1 MALIGKKFMPESGRY
16 KRRIILTHKKYQL
29 KYTFYILI
37 SMILVAGVISLI
49 TFFGIY
55 PILSEKLSKAV
66 TEPISKELAK
76 ALLNSYWISVVFLIF
91 LAGFLGILLSHKI
104 VGPISR
110 MTSIVD
116 DIEKGNLSKR
126 IHLRKHDDFI
136 PLANAINKLLD
147 SLKNSLFDAEKQ
159 LQESEKSIKKLADLL
174 ENQNL
179 LKGDIKTQLDEIHKN
194 LENLQNSISKYKNG

>member
-1 MALIGKKFMPESGRY
+1 MPDSVRH
-16 KRRIILTHKKYQL
+16 KRRIIITHKKYQF

-37 SMILVAGVISLI
+37 SMVLVAGVISLI

-91 LAGFLGILLSHKI
+91 LAGFFGIFFSHKI
-104 VGPISR
+104 VGPINR
-110 MTSIVD
+110 MTSIVN

-126 IHLRKHDDFI
+126 IYLRKHDEFV

-147 SLKNSLFDAEKQ
+147 SLKKFMSDTENQ
-159 LQESEKSIKKLADLL
+159 LNEFETSIKKLSELL
-174 ENQNL
+174 EKENF
-179 LKGDIKTQLDEIHKN
+179 LKDDIKIELNEIRKK
-194 LENLQNSISKYKNG
+194 LKSLQNSILKYKNG

>member
-1 MALIGKKFMPESGRY
+1 MPDSVRH
-16 KRRIILTHKKYQL
+16 KRRIIITHKKYQF

-37 SMILVAGVISLI
+37 SMVLVAGVISLI

-91 LAGFLGILLSHKI
+91 LAGFFGIFLSHKI
-104 VGPISR
+104 VGPINR
-110 MTSIVD
+110 MTSIVN

-126 IHLRKHDDFI
+126 IYLRKHDEFV

-147 SLKNSLFDAEKQ
+147 SLKKFMSDTENQ
-159 LQESEKSIKKLADLL
+159 LNEFETSIKKLSELL
-174 ENQNL
+174 EKENF
-179 LKGDIKTQLDEIHKN
+179 LKDDIKIELNEIRKK
-194 LENLQNSISKYKNG
+194 LKSLQNSILKYKNG